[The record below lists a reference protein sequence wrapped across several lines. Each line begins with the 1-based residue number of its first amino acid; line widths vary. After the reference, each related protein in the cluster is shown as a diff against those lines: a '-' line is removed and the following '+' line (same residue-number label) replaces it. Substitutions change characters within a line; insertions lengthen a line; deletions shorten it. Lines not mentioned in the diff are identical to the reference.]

1 MNKIQIIQLLALR
14 GVTKLNGETAGMAL
28 TRTGGEG
35 TLEEMVKVNEASMNF
50 YIGRYKE
57 EQETNKTLQNEI
69 DRLHRLNADLED
81 DVLFL
86 SCLEGAGVDN
96 WDGYS
101 DAREMFEGIKN
112 EEN

>member
-1 MNKIQIIQLLALR
+1 MIKIQIIKLLALR
-14 GVTKLNGETAGMAL
+14 GVTELIGETAGMAI

-35 TLEEMVKVNEASMNF
+35 SLEEMVKVNEQGMF
-50 YIGRYKE
+50 HYIDKLK
-57 EQETNKTLQNEI
+57 EQEAINKTLQNEI